1 VKYLL
6 DVSALI
12 AWRHATASGHSR
24 FHAWAAAE
32 GFDTLA
38 TCAHSELGFIRVSM
52 QVFKLTLSE
61 AQQALATMKK
71 STGGFIAQAP
81 SPRLGAWATKATQS
95 SDAYLVQLAAS
106 AGLVLATLDTG
117 IPGATQI

>member
-1 VKYLL
+1 
-6 DVSALI
+6 
-12 AWRHATASGHSR
+12 
-24 FHAWAAAE
+24 
-32 GFDTLA
+32 
-38 TCAHSELGFIRVSM
+38 M